1 MTARKKAVKTELP
14 LTDDD
19 IERVIDDLRYVLRN
33 AASRDE
39 TDRQI
44 IFDLTKTIEELNVN
58 RLDKVKGWDPSYGKV
73 DTRNPRLEERLS
85 CGDSRRQKSK
95 PRRKGESKERRKR
108 KKVSH
113 CEGRFNPSEK
123 DSAVLGQ
130 EDDR

>member
-73 DTRNPRLEERLS
+73 DTRDPEARRKALMRGLEEAEVKATKKRRIKREEEKEEGFSLRRALRSLRERL
-85 CGDSRRQKSK
+85 GGTGSR
-95 PRRKGESKERRKR
+95 G
-108 KKVSH
+108 
-113 CEGRFNPSEK
+113 
-123 DSAVLGQ
+123 
-130 EDDR
+130 